1 MQILKSFLLSPL
13 CLTKLF
19 NKVRLNVFKLFYLV
33 LYLTNLLLS
42 FLLIKVIVFGDFMV
56 DLGLVQLLES
66 HELFL
71 MLQTRM

>member
-1 MQILKSFLLSPL
+1 MQILKSFLLSSL

-56 DLGLVQLLES
+56 DLGLVQLLER